1 MNTTYRTQAQRD
13 LNFTKEQGLDIQ
25 QQHLKEFKSV
35 MSALAFEKLEQL
47 VTATNKDAVDGF
59 DVVRGS
65 EINSILHNQVIP
77 LFCF

>member
-1 MNTTYRTQAQRD
+1 MKTTHRTQAQKD
-13 LNFTKEQGLDIQ
+13 LNFTKQQGLDIQ

-35 MSALAFEKLEQL
+35 MSVPAFEKLEQF

-65 EINSILHNQVIP
+65 EIDCIFHSQVIP
-77 LFCF
+77 LFRL

>member
-1 MNTTYRTQAQRD
+1 MHRTQAQRD

-35 MSALAFEKLEQL
+35 MSAPAFEKLEQL

-59 DVVRGS
+59 DVVRGN